1 MKRLIRV
8 RSHPSSDSTSSVTAE
23 RLLDVAEA
31 LFAEHGFA
39 GTSMRMITAR
49 AEVNLAAVNYHF
61 GSKEELFHRVFH
73 RRLMQLN
80 AARIAALDT
89 LEAAAAGEPLKSRE
103 ILQAFFR
110 PALSMSEDREG
121 GGATFMRLLGRS
133 YTASAQFVS
142 ELMANEYEKVMKRYL
157 AAAYRAMPEIP
168 PVELAWRL
176 HFMTGAA
183 TYAISGVDALALI
196 TGEQDCDPQRLMDR
210 LITFF
215 LEGLEAVPRQE

>member
-1 MKRLIRV
+1 MRASLTSESK
-8 RSHPSSDSTSSVTAE
+8 SSATAE

-31 LFAEHGFA
+31 LFADHGFE
-39 GTSMRMITAR
+39 GTSMRMITA
-49 AEVNLAAVNYHF
+49 AAGVNLAAVNYHF

-80 AARIAALDT
+80 AARIEALDA
-89 LEAAAAGEPLKSRE
+89 LETAAAGKSLKSRD

-110 PALSMSEDREG
+110 PALQMSEDLAR

-133 YTASAQFVS
+133 YTAPAQFVS
-142 ELMANEYEKVMKRYL
+142 EFMAAEYEKVMKRYL
-157 AAAYRAMPEIP
+157 AAAYRAMPLVP
-168 PVELAWRL
+168 PAELAWRL

-196 TGEQDCDPQRLMDR
+196 TGEQDRDPQRLMDR

-215 LEGLEAVPRQE
+215 LEGLEAVPVAPGV